1 MKFPW
6 RRPPKRSLTAA
17 QIAEIRE
24 EARLLVVP
32 GFASLD
38 EIRESVRGCVDGADA
53 HPALGRAVD
62 TPNTCT
68 ARSPRRSWPG
78 AGARRCSPRST
89 AGATPRSTG
98 PRCPSSPSRASSP
111 RTPPAGPRHT
121 ARTCAAG
128 HDPTTPPS
136 PTSPRCTPRSSST
149 TGTTNAASPPAAPP
163 TRPSPT
169 SPTSS
174 TTSKSRPTRSSS
186 SSSPSS
192 TPKPE
197 HAGARTVPSRSAKSH
212 DPAAPGNLRAAPD
225 MRTTIR
231 ALRLSRRAGG
241 IQGRVCRSSWL
252 PSSGGTSLKDVRVT
266 GGSTM
271 ILPLARAEDCYG
283 EDLED

>member
-1 MKFPW
+1 MKFLW

-78 AGARRCSPRST
+78 GGARRCSPRST

-128 HDPTTPPS
+128 HDPATPPS

-149 TGTTNAASPPAAPP
+149 TGTTNAASPP

-174 TTSKSRPTRSSS
+174 TTSRRS
-186 SSSPSS
+186 
-192 TPKPE
+192 
-197 HAGARTVPSRSAKSH
+197 GRR
-212 DPAAPGNLRAAPD
+212 DPRAA
-225 MRTTIR
+225 
-231 ALRLSRRAGG
+231 ARRPRRRNLNT
-241 IQGRVCRSSWL
+241 QGPAQFRVDQRNPMTL
-252 PSSGGTSLKDVRVT
+252 PH
-266 GGSTM
+266 
-271 ILPLARAEDCYG
+271 
-283 EDLED
+283 LETCGQRPR